1 MPADLHIHT
10 SFSDGLLSPEDVV
23 NKAHE
28 AGLTIIAITDHDTVD
43 GLPRAMAEGSRI
55 GIKVIP
61 GIEFTTDLPGT
72 EVHILGYY
80 IDYKADWL
88 LELLK
93 RIRNDRINRIY
104 KIVEKLKKLGINVDV
119 NEILKLACLPA
130 GRVDIGSVGR
140 PHIARVLLQKGIVN
154 SIQEAFNKYL
164 DYNAPAYVPHFKL
177 TPSEAVRTV
186 RRAGGIPVYAH
197 PAVSKKD
204 DIIPEL
210 IKEGLAGIEVYYSKH
225 SDSQV
230 KHYLSLAKKYGLL
243 FTGGS
248 DFHGFGTMRDVTLG
262 DIRMSDNDVEKLE
275 GYKENEARKTNVR

>member
-10 SFSDGLLSPEDVV
+10 SFSDGLLSPEEVV
-23 NKAHE
+23 KRAHKS
-28 AGLTIIAITDHDTVD
+28 GLTIIAITDHDTVD
-43 GLPRAMAEGSRI
+43 GIPRAMAEGGRI

-61 GIEFTTDLPGT
+61 GIEFTTDLPET

-119 NEILKLACLPA
+119 NEILTLACLPA

-140 PHIARVLLQKGIVN
+140 PHVARVLLQKGIVN

-177 TPSEAVRTV
+177 TPSEAVKTV
-186 RRAGGIPVYAH
+186 IRAGGAPVYAH
-197 PAVSKKD
+197 PAVSNKD

-210 IKEGLAGIEVYYSKH
+210 IKEGLAGIEVYYSRH
-225 SDSQV
+225 SDSQIR
-230 KHYLSLAKKYGLL
+230 HYLSLAKKYGLL
-243 FTGGS
+243 VTGGS
-248 DFHGFGTMRDVTLG
+248 DYHGFGTMRDVSLG
-262 DIRMSDNDVEKLE
+262 DIKMSDEEVRKLE
-275 GYKENEARKTNVR
+275 AYKTNEAGQSNFC

>member
-43 GLPRAMAEGSRI
+43 GLPRAMAEGSRV